1 MDSHAP
7 PGAAPDTATRR
18 FARHHDHTFGQDR
31 KREGESRT
39 IVVIALTFVTMIVEV
54 TAGLLYGSMALL
66 ADGLHMAS
74 HAAALT
80 ITAAAY
86 VYARRHASDARYSFG
101 TGKVNALSGF
111 AGALLLGLFAGGMV
125 YESVERIIA
134 PVPIVFDHAL
144 FVAVIGLVVNAASV
158 FLLGHGDRSHH
169 DHHAEDHNLRSA
181 YLHVLADALTSVAAI
196 VALLAAKY
204 AGLVWMDPAVGVAG
218 AVLVGRWS
226 LGLIRQTTGVLLDR
240 QAPESIIE
248 PIRRSIGADADVLD
262 LHVWCIGPGIYA
274 CILSLADDSE
284 REPEEF
290 LERLPDDV
298 GLAHATVEIRRRV

>member
-1 MDSHAP
+1 MR
-7 PGAAPDTATRR
+7 TAT
-18 FARHHDHTFGQDR
+18 
-31 KREGESRT
+31 
-39 IVVIALTFVTMIVEV
+39 II
-54 TAGLLYGSMALL
+54 
-66 ADGLHMAS
+66 
-74 HAAALT
+74 
-80 ITAAAY
+80 
-86 VYARRHASDARYSFG
+86 G
-101 TGKVNALSGF
+101 TG
-111 AGALLLGLFAGGMV
+111 
-125 YESVERIIA
+125 
-134 PVPIVFDHAL
+134 
-144 FVAVIGLVVNAASV
+144 ASV